1 MKKSIKKL
9 VLLLVLIAALC
20 IGIGSGILI
29 SQHRSSQDTGQGVTL
44 DTNAVDY
51 SGNSAEESAAK
62 YIRFP
67 GYSDITLK
75 STDAEIPVV
84 LTNPDVNPCYFSFTI
99 TLDDAPEKILES
111 DWIAPGKALKGLNL
125 SQPLSAG
132 DHTLHIQIDT
142 KSLDTEIPMNGGNVE
157 VPLHVEA

>member
-1 MKKSIKKL
+1 MTRPKKKL
-9 VLLLVLIAALC
+9 FLVLILIAALC

-29 SQHRSSQDTGQGVTL
+29 SHRHASADAGQGVTL

-51 SGNSAEESAAK
+51 SDKTSQESVAK

-75 STDAEIPVV
+75 STDTSIPIV

-99 TLDDAPEKILES
+99 TLDDTSDALLQS
-111 DWIAPGKALKGLNL
+111 DWVAPGKALEGVTL
-125 SQPLSAG
+125 SQPLTTG
-132 DHTLHIQIDT
+132 DHTLHIQIRT
-142 KSLDTEIPMNGGNVE
+142 KSLDTEEPMNGGNVE
-157 VPLHVEA
+157 VPLHVG